1 MLLIQ
6 KEKSSIDCEIE
17 RFAEMNGGLSAIG
30 GYQILARGL
39 PWPPG
44 SGNTRYRPSAEKVRA
59 MHHMICQSRNS
70 EEFA

>member
-6 KEKSSIDCEIE
+6 KEKSSADCEIE
-17 RFAEMNGGLSAIG
+17 RFAGMNGGLSAIG

-44 SGNTRYRPSAEKVRA
+44 SGNTRYRPSAE
-59 MHHMICQSRNS
+59 
-70 EEFA
+70 

>member
-6 KEKSSIDCEIE
+6 KEKSSVDCEIE
-17 RFAEMNGGLSAIG
+17 RFTGTKGSLSAIG

-44 SGNTRYRPSAEKVRA
+44 SGNTRCRPSAEKVSA
-59 MHHMICQSRNS
+59 MHHL
-70 EEFA
+70 